1 MTKIF
6 LSYRREDLTFAE
18 FIRQKLQ
25 EWGYEVWMD
34 IYDIPKGAYWP
45 DAIDE
50 ALKGTDI
57 VVGVMS
63 PDAVSSRNV
72 KNEWDWALV
81 NEKPLLLL
89 LLRDTQ
95 IPMNY
100 ISINYIDFRQ
110 DRATGLKYLQE
121 ALLSAFTGAF
131 QLTPE
136 EIANFPKTDESRKS
150 SEPLPS
156 QKETVRRNT
165 PPSKPTPQTK
175 RNTGLLLFLGIAVI
189 GIFGLIMAIIVIALI
204 VNAIGSESDEKMINN
219 AENFILAVG
228 SGNVTGAWDY
238 VCPEQRS
245 ALPNSFWTFW
255 VANGAS
261 LITNPSCEKT
271 GSDSLTCSYTVIY
284 LNGLSEQHTNTFIMN
299 SDYVCAI
306 Q

>member
-6 LSYRREDLTFAE
+6 LSYRREDLSFAE

-25 EWGYEVWMD
+25 EWGYQVWMD

-57 VVGVMS
+57 VVGIMS

-100 ISINYIDFRQ
+100 ISINYIDFRK

-136 EIANFPKTDESRKS
+136 EIANFPKPDESRKTP
-150 SEPLPS
+150 EPPS
-156 QKETVRRNT
+156 QKETVRRNA
-165 PPSKPTPQTK
+165 PLANPAPQNK
-175 RNTGLLLFLGIAVI
+175 RNTGLLLFLGISVV
-189 GIFGLIMAIIVIALI
+189 GVFGLVMAFIVIALI
-204 VNAIGSESDEKMINN
+204 VDAAGGGSDEKMINN
-219 AENFILAVG
+219 AESFISAVG
-228 SGNVTGAWDY
+228 SGNVTGAWNY
-238 VCPEQRS
+238 VCPDQQS
-245 ALPNSFWTFW
+245 FLPNSFWSHW
-255 VANGAS
+255 VSSGAS
-261 LITNPSCEKT
+261 LLTNPSCEKT
-271 GSDSLTCSYTVIY
+271 GSDVLTCTYVVTY
-284 LNGLSEQHTNTFIMN
+284 LNGLSEQHINTFIMEG
-299 SDYVCAI
+299 DYVCAI